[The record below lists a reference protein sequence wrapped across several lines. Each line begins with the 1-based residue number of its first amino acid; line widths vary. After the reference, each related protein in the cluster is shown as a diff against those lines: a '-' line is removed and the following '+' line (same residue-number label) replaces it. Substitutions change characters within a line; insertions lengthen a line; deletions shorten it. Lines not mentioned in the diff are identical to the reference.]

1 MDADPT
7 PLVDILSDIQLTVL
21 KSELLDSNQSY
32 CEIILDGANLEPHQ
46 ASNIFIEQA
55 FIADTDF
62 SNGKWTGLELVELLC
77 RNCNAANVDW
87 SGARMT
93 DTEFHRTRLTGC
105 NLSGTNL
112 RNVLFYRCKLDLSL
126 FHDSQLT
133 GCRFQECE
141 LREAD
146 FQNTTLKRVIFRDC
160 DLRNTRYPSTS
171 LSGIDLRGSQLAG
184 MDADTNELQGAL
196 VDPFQVADI
205 ASMLGLVV
213 ERLPTKSLNEYNTE
227 IRYPSAGKRSLIEP
241 DGDAQ

>member
-1 MDADPT
+1 MNADSVL
-7 PLVDILSDIQLTVL
+7 LVDVLSHIQLTAL
-21 KSELLDSNQSY
+21 NSELLDSNQSHHA
-32 CEIILDGANLEPHQ
+32 IILDGANLKEFQ
-46 ASNIFIEQA
+46 ASDFLVEQA
-55 FIADTDF
+55 FVAGTDF
-62 SNGKWTGLELVELLC
+62 SNSKCTALELIEVLC

-133 GCRFQECE
+133 GCRFQECD

-184 MDADTNELQGAL
+184 MHADTNELQGAL

-213 ERLPTKSLNEYNTE
+213 ERLPTKSLNEYTTE

>member
-7 PLVDILSDIQLTVL
+7 PLVDMLSDTQLTVL
-21 KSELLDSNQSY
+21 KSELFDSNQSY
-32 CEIILDGANLEPHQ
+32 REIILDSLNLKSHQ

-55 FIADTDF
+55 FTTDTNF
-62 SNGKWTGLELVELLC
+62 SNGKWTGLELIELLC

-112 RNVLFYRCKLDLSL
+112 RNVLFSCCKIDLSL

-133 GCRFQECE
+133 DCRFQGCD

-146 FQNTTLKRVIFRDC
+146 FQSASLKRVTFQNC
-160 DLRNTRYPSTS
+160 DLRNARYPYTS
-171 LSGIDLRGSQLAG
+171 LSKIDLRGSQLAG
-184 MDADTNELQGAL
+184 MHADANALQGTF

-205 ASMLGLVV
+205 ASILGLVV
-213 ERLPTKSLNEYNTE
+213 ERLPTDSPNEYTIG
-227 IRYPSAGKRSLIEP
+227 IRFQSAGKHPFIEP

>member
-1 MDADPT
+1 MNADSVL
-7 PLVDILSDIQLTVL
+7 LVDVLSHIQLTAL
-21 KSELLDSNQSY
+21 NSKLLDSNQSHHA
-32 CEIILDGANLEPHQ
+32 IILDGANLKEFQ
-46 ASNIFIEQA
+46 ASDFLVEQA
-55 FIADTDF
+55 FVAGTDF
-62 SNGKWTGLELVELLC
+62 SNSKWTALELIEVLC
-77 RNCNAANVDW
+77 SNCNAANVDW

-93 DTEFHRTRLTGC
+93 DTEFHRTQLTGC

-133 GCRFQECE
+133 GCRFQECD

-184 MDADTNELQGAL
+184 MHADTNELQGAL

-213 ERLPTKSLNEYNTE
+213 ERLPTESLNEYNTD

>member
-7 PLVDILSDIQLTVL
+7 PLVDILSDTQMTVL
-21 KSELLDSNQSY
+21 KSKSLDSNQSY
-32 CEIILDGANLEPHQ
+32 REIILDSENLESHQ
-46 ASNIFIEQA
+46 ASNIFIERS

-62 SNGKWTGLELVELLC
+62 SNGRWTGLELIELLC

-112 RNVLFYRCKLDLSL
+112 HNVLFYRCKLDLSL

-133 GCRFQECE
+133 GCQFQECDI
-141 LREAD
+141 READ
-146 FQNTTLKRVIFRDC
+146 FQNTVLKRVIFRDC

-184 MDADTNELQGAL
+184 MHADTNELQGAL
-196 VDPFQVADI
+196 VDPFQVTDI

-213 ERLPTKSLNEYNTE
+213 ERLPTESLNEYNTE
-227 IRYPSAGKRSLIEP
+227 IRYPSAGKRPLIEP

>member
-7 PLVDILSDIQLTVL
+7 PLVDILSDTQMTVL
-21 KSELLDSNQSY
+21 KSESLDSNQSY
-32 CEIILDGANLEPHQ
+32 REIILDSENLESHQ
-46 ASNIFIEQA
+46 ASNIFIERS

-62 SNGKWTGLELVELLC
+62 SNGRWMGLELIELIC

-93 DTEFHRTRLTGC
+93 DTEFHCTRLTGC

-112 RNVLFYRCKLDLSL
+112 HNVLFYRCKLDLSL

-133 GCRFQECE
+133 GCQFQECD

-146 FQNTTLKRVIFRDC
+146 FQNTVLKRVIFRDC

-184 MDADTNELQGAL
+184 MHADTNELQGAL
-196 VDPFQVADI
+196 VDPFQVTDI

-213 ERLPTKSLNEYNTE
+213 ERLPTESLNEYNSE
-227 IRYPSAGKRSLIEP
+227 IRYPSAGKPTLIES
-241 DGDAQ
+241 DGDGQ

>member
-1 MDADPT
+1 MNADSVL
-7 PLVDILSDIQLTVL
+7 LVDVLSHIQLTAL
-21 KSELLDSNQSY
+21 NSELLDSNQSHHA
-32 CEIILDGANLEPHQ
+32 IILDGANLKEFQ
-46 ASNIFIEQA
+46 ASDFLVEQA
-55 FIADTDF
+55 FVAGTDF
-62 SNGKWTGLELVELLC
+62 SNSKWTALELIEVLC

-93 DTEFHRTRLTGC
+93 ETEFHRTRLTGC

-133 GCRFQECE
+133 GCRFQECD

-213 ERLPTKSLNEYNTE
+213 ERLPTKSLNEYTTE

>member
-7 PLVDILSDIQLTVL
+7 PLADILSDTQLTIL
-21 KSELLDSNQSY
+21 KSELLNSNQSY
-32 CEIILDGANLEPHQ
+32 CEIILDDENLESRQ
-46 ASNIFIEQA
+46 FSDVFIEHA

-62 SNGKWTGLELVELLC
+62 SNGKWKGLELIELLC

-93 DTEFHRTRLTGC
+93 DAEFHRTRLTGC
-105 NLSGTNL
+105 DLSSSHL
-112 RNVLFYRCKLDLSL
+112 RNVLFSCCKIDLSL

-133 GCRFQECE
+133 ECRFQGCD

-146 FQNTTLKRVIFRDC
+146 FQNASLKGVTFRNC
-160 DLRNTRYPSTS
+160 DLRNARYPHAS
-171 LSGIDLRGSQLAG
+171 LSKVDLRGSQLAG
-184 MDADTNELQGAL
+184 MYADANALQGTF

-213 ERLPTKSLNEYNTE
+213 ERLPMDSPNEYTTD
-227 IRYPSAGKRSLIEP
+227 IRFQSAGKHPFIEP
-241 DGDAQ
+241 DSDAQ

>member
-1 MDADPT
+1 MDTDPT

-21 KSELLDSNQSY
+21 KSELLNSNQSY
-32 CEIILDGANLEPHQ
+32 REIILDSANLESHQ

-62 SNGKWTGLELVELLC
+62 SNGRWTGLELIELLC

-126 FHDSQLT
+126 FQYSQLT
-133 GCRFQECE
+133 GCLFQECD
-141 LREAD
+141 LRKAD
-146 FQNTTLKRVIFRDC
+146 FQNTALKRVIFRDC

-184 MDADTNELQGAL
+184 MHADTNELQGAL

-213 ERLPTKSLNEYNTE
+213 ERLPTESINEYNSE
-227 IRYPSAGKRSLIEP
+227 IRYPSAGKHTLIEP
-241 DGDAQ
+241 DGDGQ

>member
-7 PLVDILSDIQLTVL
+7 PLVDILSDIRLTVL
-21 KSELLDSNQSY
+21 KSELLNSNQSY
-32 CEIILDGANLEPHQ
+32 REIILDSANLESHQ
-46 ASNIFIEQA
+46 VSNVFIEQA
-55 FIADTDF
+55 SVADTDF
-62 SNGKWTGLELVELLC
+62 SNGRWTGLELIELLC

-133 GCRFQECE
+133 GCLFQECD

-146 FQNTTLKRVIFRDC
+146 FQNTALKRVIFRDC

-184 MDADTNELQGAL
+184 MYADTNELQGAL

-213 ERLPTKSLNEYNTE
+213 ERLPTESINEYNSE
-227 IRYPSAGKRSLIEP
+227 VRYPSAAKHTLIEP
-241 DGDAQ
+241 DGDGQ

>member
-1 MDADPT
+1 M
-7 PLVDILSDIQLTVL
+7 LTQIFQT
-21 KSELLDSNQSY
+21 E
-32 CEIILDGANLEPHQ
+32 DGQ
-46 ASNIFIEQA
+46 ASNSFE
-55 FIADTDF
+55 F
-62 SNGKWTGLELVELLC
+62 LC

-112 RNVLFYRCKLDLSL
+112 RNALFYRCKLDLSS

-133 GCRFQECE
+133 RCLFQECD

-146 FQNTTLKRVIFRDC
+146 FQNTALKRVIVRAC

-184 MDADTNELQGAL
+184 MHADTNALQGAL

-213 ERLPTKSLNEYNTE
+213 ERLPTESINEYNRE
-227 IRYPSAGKRSLIEP
+227 IRYPSAGKHTLIEP
-241 DGDAQ
+241 DSDGQ

>member
-1 MDADPT
+1 MDTDPT

-21 KSELLDSNQSY
+21 KSELLNYNQSY
-32 CEIILDGANLEPHQ
+32 REIILDSANLESHQ

-62 SNGKWTGLELVELLC
+62 SNGRWTGLELIELLC

-133 GCRFQECE
+133 GCLFQECD

-146 FQNTTLKRVIFRDC
+146 FQNTALKRVIFRDC

-184 MDADTNELQGAL
+184 MHADTNELQGAL

-213 ERLPTKSLNEYNTE
+213 ERLPTDSPNEYTTD
-227 IRYPSAGKRSLIEP
+227 IRLQSAGKHPFVEP
-241 DGDAQ
+241 DSDAQ